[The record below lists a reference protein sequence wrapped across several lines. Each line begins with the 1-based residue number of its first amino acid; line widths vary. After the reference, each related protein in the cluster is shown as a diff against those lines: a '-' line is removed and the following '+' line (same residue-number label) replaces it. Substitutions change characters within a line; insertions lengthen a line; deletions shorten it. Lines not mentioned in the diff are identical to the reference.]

1 MFRRYLRADPARQ
14 GELSEGRPNQMFSPL
29 GRLRL
34 FVNTHMD
41 EARQPFRTGVD
52 RFETFF
58 VRELTSAAQASR
70 MILTELSQPYFS
82 PSGIPQT

>member
-1 MFRRYLRADPARQ
+1 
-14 GELSEGRPNQMFSPL
+14 MFSPL

-34 FVNTHMD
+34 FVNTHTD
-41 EARQPFRTGVD
+41 ENRQSFRTGV
-52 RFETFF
+52 ECSKTFY
-58 VRELTSAAQASR
+58 VRELTSAAQAGR